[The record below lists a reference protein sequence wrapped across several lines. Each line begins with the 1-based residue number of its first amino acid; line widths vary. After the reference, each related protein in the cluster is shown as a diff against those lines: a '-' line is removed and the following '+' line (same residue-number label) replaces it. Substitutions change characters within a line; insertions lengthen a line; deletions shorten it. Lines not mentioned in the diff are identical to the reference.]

1 MLVLHAAP
9 RVARDPD
16 LVKALVGVR
25 LLVVEADPDARE
37 LFDSVLTYCGAFV
50 ELAVGAREALDVLEA
65 KPVDIVI
72 VDVRLAGGDAYWLVR
87 ELRARTG
94 VRRPIPAIAL
104 AAGHD
109 HGPDRTLGA
118 GFQGHLRKPVD
129 PWELC
134 RMVAGLARK
143 A

>member
-1 MLVLHAAP
+1 
-9 RVARDPD
+9 VARDLD

-25 LLVVEADPDARE
+25 LLLVEADTTARE
-37 LFDSVLTYCGAFV
+37 LFDAALTYCGAFV
-50 ELAVGAREALDVLEA
+50 ELAAGAREALDVLDA
-65 KPVDIVI
+65 NPVDVVI
-72 VDVRLAGGDAYWLVR
+72 VDVRLPDDDAYRLVR
-87 ELRARTG
+87 ALAARNG
-94 VRRPIPAIAL
+94 LCRRIPAIAL

-118 GFQGHLRKPVD
+118 GFQGHFRKPVD

>member
-1 MLVLHAAP
+1 MAREPEVL
-9 RVARDPD
+9 
-16 LVKALVGVR
+16 KALVGVR
-25 LLVVEADPDARE
+25 LLVVEADADARE

-50 ELAVGAREALDVLEA
+50 DLAAGAREALDVLEA
-65 KPVDIVI
+65 KLVDVVI
-72 VDVRLAGGDAYWLVR
+72 VDVLLPSEDAYWLVR
-87 ELRARTG
+87 ELASRSG
-94 VRRPIPAIAL
+94 VGRPVPAIAI

>member
-1 MLVLHAAP
+1 M
-9 RVARDPD
+9 ARDPD

-72 VDVRLAGGDAYWLVR
+72 VDVRLAGGEAYWLVR
-87 ELRARTG
+87 ELGARTG

-143 A
+143 AE